1 MASPESESF
10 GHMAASALPK
20 PPLLKLTLLALLLR
34 LPPWLPPW
42 LPFAL
47 LPPLPCARWRAS
59 KTPSSTEPA
68 PTP

>member
-20 PPLLKLTLLALLLR
+20 PPLLKLALLLR
-34 LPPWLPPW
+34 LPTLLPTL

-47 LPPLPCARWRAS
+47 PPWLPCARWRAS